1 MEFEAA
7 AALFSILRSEANR
20 GVVKA
25 AAVAGTARKAANR
38 PKEPGAA
45 EQKAIL
51 KENSIAGT
59 EGGTKGDAGRSS
71 QSEVAT
77 VAPLPLSSLVA
88 ATKSLRKLVS
98 NAMVFESSKAAMKWE
113 AQGRFGGS
121 SVVRL
126 VQYLARQCDK

>member
-7 AALFSILRSEANR
+7 AALFSILRSESNR

-38 PKEPGAA
+38 PKEAGEA
-45 EQKAIL
+45 EEKTNSKADP
-51 KENSIAGT
+51 IAGT
-59 EGGTKGDAGRSS
+59 EGDAKGDAGKSS
-71 QSEVAT
+71 QRGVAA

-88 ATKSLRKLVS
+88 AAKSLRKLVS
-98 NAMVFESSKAAMKWE
+98 NAMVFENSKAAMKWE

-121 SVVRL
+121 SAVRL
-126 VQYLARQCDK
+126 VRYLARQCDK